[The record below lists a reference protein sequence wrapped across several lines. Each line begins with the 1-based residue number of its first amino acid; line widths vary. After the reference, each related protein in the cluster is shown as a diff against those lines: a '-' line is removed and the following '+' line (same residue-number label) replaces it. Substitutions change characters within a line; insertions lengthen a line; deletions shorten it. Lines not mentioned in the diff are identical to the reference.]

1 MNVSQENTSKVSAL
15 IKIDIVKADYEEKVE
30 KALRTYRQK
39 ANIPGFRKGMAPMGM
54 IKKMV
59 GKSILLEEINKL
71 VSESLYNY
79 IKDNKMNIL
88 GEPLPSESQAEIDF
102 DKQEDFT
109 FLFDV
114 ALAPEID
121 ITLTDKDKIDYYHI
135 DIDDDMVAK
144 QKEALCS
151 RFGVQQPVE
160 EASEK
165 DIVKGQF
172 VELDENNAPKEG
184 GISVESLLTPAYL
197 KDEAEK
203 NKFVGKKV
211 GDKVVFNPSVACG
224 GNDTEIAAM
233 LHIGKDKSADVKSNF
248 EVEITSILGFKPA
261 EVGQELY
268 DNAFGKDTVK
278 SEEEFTA
285 KIREMLTS
293 QLQPESDYKFA
304 LDARTALEA
313 KVGEVELPDNLLKRW
328 LVVTGENRTA
338 ESVEEEYPK
347 MVPDLKWQLIKEEI
361 VKKYEIKV
369 DDADMLEMAKKATRA
384 QFAQYGMANVP
395 DDLLE
400 KYASDMLKDKKIVS
414 NIAERATEEK
424 IIETIKSHVSLNEK
438 NISVEDFYKMF
449 ENK

>member
-102 DKQEDFT
+102 DKQEDFS

-121 ITLTDKDKIDYYHI
+121 ITLSDKDKIDYYHI

-165 DIVKGQF
+165 DIVKGRF

-285 KIREMLTS
+285 KIREMLAS

-438 NISVEDFYKMF
+438 NVSVEDFYKMF

>member
-165 DIVKGQF
+165 DIVKGRF

-211 GDKVVFNPSVACG
+211 RDKVVFNPSVACG

-285 KIREMLTS
+285 KIREMLAS

-449 ENK
+449 ESK

>member
-151 RFGVQQPVE
+151 RFGVQQPIE

-285 KIREMLTS
+285 KIREMLAS

-449 ENK
+449 ESK

>member
-135 DIDDDMVAK
+135 DIDDDMIAK

-285 KIREMLTS
+285 KIREMLAS

-384 QFAQYGMANVP
+384 QFAQYGMTNVP

-438 NISVEDFYKMF
+438 NVSVEDFYKMF

>member
-79 IKDNKMNIL
+79 IKGNKMNIL

-121 ITLTDKDKIDYYHI
+121 ITLSDKDKIDYYHI

-285 KIREMLTS
+285 KIREMLAS

-438 NISVEDFYKMF
+438 NVSVEDFYKMF

>member
-144 QKEALCS
+144 QKEAFCS

-285 KIREMLTS
+285 KIREMLAS

-438 NISVEDFYKMF
+438 NVSVEDFYKMF

>member
-102 DKQEDFT
+102 DKQEDFS

-121 ITLTDKDKIDYYHI
+121 ITLSDKDKIDYYHI

-165 DIVKGQF
+165 DIVKGRF

-285 KIREMLTS
+285 KIREMLAS

-328 LVVTGENRTA
+328 LVVTGENRMA

-449 ENK
+449 ESK

>member
-224 GNDTEIAAM
+224 ENDTEIAAM

-285 KIREMLTS
+285 KIREMLAS

-449 ENK
+449 ESK